1 MEGYHHNSNDPEHPL
16 TVFLSMLGSKESK
29 RQYPQRLKVFFRF
42 LKLEGNDIWEQ
53 SLMFIQRFKK
63 KSLNEEEDHELER
76 QLILFANHQKA
87 RIEKEGLSPST
98 IPNYFKAV
106 KLFCQSSHLSNKVEW
121 KLVSK
126 ALPRGFNAAE
136 DRAPT
141 LEEIQKV
148 LKYPDKRIKPLVL
161 ILVSSG
167 IRIGAFETLRWKHI
181 VPIASTNNEV
191 ARIMVY
197 PGDREQYYSFL
208 TPEAYSAVKDWM
220 NYRSQCG
227 EVITKESYV
236 MRDVWEKGDDKGA
249 ANPTVLSQPAITR
262 LLNRA
267 WQAEKVRPRLQKG
280 EKRHEFKTA
289 HGFRKYFKTQAE
301 QARIPSIKIE
311 VLMGHSLGVSDSYVK
326 FTEQQMLEDYL
337 KIIDFL
343 TIDQNL
349 VLVSNGLQ
357 KQAEYME
364 RKMREIEE
372 KHELELKK
380 IHEEHTSNYEWIFKE
395 ALANARGVIR
405 LDKEL
410 KEQEMTIQELKNT
423 IVSLSK
429 SSVKSDNTI

>member
-1 MEGYHHNSNDPEHPL
+1 MENKNDPQHPIAI
-16 TVFLSMLGSKESK
+16 FLSMLGSKESK
-29 RQYPQRLKVFFRF
+29 RQYPQRLQVFFNF
-42 LKLEGNDIWEQ
+42 LKIEGNDIWEQ
-53 SLMFIQRFKK
+53 SLVFIERFKK
-63 KSLNEEEDHELER
+63 KSLYEEEDHELER
-76 QLILFANHQKA
+76 QLILFINYQKE
-87 RIEKEGLSPST
+87 RIEKEGISPST
-98 IPNYFKAV
+98 IPNYFKAA

-126 ALPRGFNAAE
+126 ALPRAFNSAE

-141 LEEIQKV
+141 LEEIQK
-148 LKYPDKRIKPLVL
+148 LLRYPDKRIKPLVL

-167 IRIGAFETLRWKHI
+167 IRIGAFETLKWKHI
-181 VPIASTNNEV
+181 MPIASTNNEV
-191 ARIMVY
+191 AKILVY

-220 NYRSQCG
+220 NYRAQCG
-227 EVITKESYV
+227 ETITKDSYV
-236 MRDVWEKGDDKGA
+236 MRDIWEKGDDKGA
-249 ANPTVLSQPAITR
+249 SNPNVLSQPAITR

-267 WQAEKVRPRLQKG
+267 WQAERVRPRLQKG

-311 VLMGHSLGVSDSYVK
+311 MLMGHSLGVSDSYAK
-326 FTEQQMLEDYL
+326 FTEDQMLEDYL

-349 VLVSNGLQ
+349 VLVSNGLH

-364 RKMREIEE
+364 RKMKEMEE
-372 KHELELKK
+372 RHQLELKK
-380 IHEEHTSNYEWIFKE
+380 IQEENTSHNEWIFKE

-410 KEQEMTIQELKNT
+410 KEQEKIIQELKNT
-423 IVSLSK
+423 ILSLAR
-429 SSVKSDNTI
+429 SSITSEEAS